1 MLCGLYY
8 KQIIMINK
16 TTNFGFKEVPEEEK
30 ASLVKDVFDS
40 VSKRYD
46 LMNDVMSL
54 GLHRLWKRFAIDLA
68 QVKKS
73 STVLDLASGSGDLA
87 RSLARQVGPKG
98 KVYASDINF
107 SMLKEGIAKS
117 LDTGLYENIHYVLAD
132 AENLPFKSSTF
143 DCVMISFGL
152 RNVTRKEEALKSIYR
167 VLKPGG
173 KLVILEFSHPSSSAV
188 KKIYDRYS
196 FDILPALGDLIAQ
209 DRESYQYLAESI
221 RKHPDQ
227 ERLKIMMED
236 SGYKICNFYNL
247 TFGIVAAHVGYKI

>member
-1 MLCGLYY
+1 
-8 KQIIMINK
+8 MINK
-16 TTNFGFKEVPEEEK
+16 ETSFGFKVVPEQEK

-54 GLHRLWKRFAIDLA
+54 GLHRAWKRFAIDLA
-68 QVKKS
+68 QVKQTE
-73 STVLDLASGSGDLA
+73 TVLDLASGSGDLA
-87 RSLARQVGPKG
+87 RLLLKQVGPRG

-107 SMLKEGIAKS
+107 SMLKEGITKS
-117 LDTGLYENIHYVLAD
+117 LDIGIYENIHYVLAD
-132 AENLPFKSSTF
+132 AENLPFKSNTF

-167 VLKPGG
+167 TLKHGG
-173 KLVILEFSHPSSSAV
+173 KLIILEFSHPSSRAV

-196 FDILPALGDLIAQ
+196 FDILPVLGDLIAQ

-227 ERLKIMMED
+227 ETLKGMMED
-236 SGYKICNFYNL
+236 KGYKICNFYNL
-247 TFGIVAAHVGYKI
+247 TFGIVAAHIGYKV